1 MNGEKQIHIWHCEPH
16 LPAELRTCRHCY
28 GELEFLP
35 TKIAETAAPHF
46 ACRGCGVVYF
56 LIGQALTVCE
66 DPESHS
72 GNGSGLMNKPGK
84 RNGKLEVG
92 RSKKKNRKAKAR
104 AAA

>member
-1 MNGEKQIHIWHCEPH
+1 VNAEKQIHVWHCEPH

-66 DPESHS
+66 DPDSH
-72 GNGSGLMNKPGK
+72 GGL
-84 RNGKLEVG
+84 KLEVRG
-92 RSKKKNRKAKAR
+92 SKRVRASEEARQKKKTKRTKAKA
-104 AAA
+104 AA